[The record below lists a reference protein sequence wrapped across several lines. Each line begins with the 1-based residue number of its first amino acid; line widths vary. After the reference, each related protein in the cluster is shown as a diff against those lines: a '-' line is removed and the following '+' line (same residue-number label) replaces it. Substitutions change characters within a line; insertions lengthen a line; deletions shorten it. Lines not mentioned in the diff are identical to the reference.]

1 MRELDPERTVWR
13 NGEKADSAT
22 VQLDLADPAIQHGLG
37 LFETLAVRDGR
48 CVDLDAHLDRLF
60 SNAFKFLERRPIE
73 REAVRAALQSSA
85 AEKPDEPGWVK
96 LIVTGGGEWFVFG
109 GAVDPAEE
117 GRPIRAVIL
126 PWRRGPAGPLSG
138 MKTLNYGANVLGL
151 RYARERSTEEGLWF
165 NHRGRLLEGCWSN
178 VFVWRQG
185 KLYTPSTREGL
196 LSGVVRAR
204 VIDAAK
210 ELGIAVHDGPLKIKR
225 LLHAD
230 HVFVTSS
237 LRGLC
242 PVTHIDGRT
251 VGRARKGEVV
261 ARLSRS
267 IGRRYFDVSGVT
279 FS

>member
-1 MRELDPERTVWR
+1 MRPLDPERTVWR
-13 NGEKADSAT
+13 NGKQAESAT
-22 VQLDLADPAIQHGLG
+22 IQLDLADPGLQHGLG
-37 LFETLAVRDGR
+37 LFETLAVRAGG
-48 CVDLDAHLDRLF
+48 CLDLDAHLDRLC
-60 SNAFKFLERRPIE
+60 STAVEFLERPIE
-73 REAVRAALQSSA
+73 RDAVRRTLQLAAAQ
-85 AEKPDEPGWVK
+85 EPHEPGWVK
-96 LIVTGGGEWFVFG
+96 LIVTAGGEWFVFG
-109 GAVDPAEE
+109 GGLDPDEE

-138 MKTLNYGANVLGL
+138 LKTLNYGANALGL

-185 KLYTPSTREGL
+185 KLYTPATREGL
-196 LSGVVRAR
+196 LPGVVRAR

-210 ELGIAVHDGPLKIKR
+210 ELGIPVHDGPLKLKR

-242 PVTHIDGRT
+242 PVTHIDGHS
-251 VGRARKGEVV
+251 VGRTAKGEVV
-261 ARLSRS
+261 ARLARL
-267 IGRRYFDVSGVT
+267 IGRRHLEVPGAT
-279 FS
+279 FP